1 MENRELKL
9 KALAELL
16 MEELMPVKGYGGF
29 RRFLAMHCYDGEK
42 LADMGI
48 SESVLYDLGFRVEKK
63 TPQAVDKNLV
73 RIRDRVISLI
83 PSLGDSRT
91 HGPAMDELN
100 GLVGDLNE
108 FCFTGDMELT
118 YNTVRGIFEA
128 YIAENGIAG
137 KAETEGCSAMEYLGL
152 SESEVY
158 SIMGE
163 DAA

>member
-1 MENRELKL
+1 
-9 KALAELL
+9 
-16 MEELMPVKGYGGF
+16 
-29 RRFLAMHCYDGEK
+29 
-42 LADMGI
+42 
-48 SESVLYDLGFRVEKK
+48 
-63 TPQAVDKNLV
+63 
-73 RIRDRVISLI
+73 
-83 PSLGDSRT
+83 
-91 HGPAMDELN
+91 MDELN